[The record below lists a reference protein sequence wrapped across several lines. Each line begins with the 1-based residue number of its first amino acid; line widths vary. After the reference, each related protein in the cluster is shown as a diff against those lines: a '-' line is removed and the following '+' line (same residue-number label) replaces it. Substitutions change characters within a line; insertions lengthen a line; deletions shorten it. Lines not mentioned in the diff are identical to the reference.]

1 MDVTLKHRNLPYL
14 FMALL
19 VVVTLQDYLLSVRN
33 HYSFFISES
42 VLFNSFWLWFLP
54 VTLVSRR
61 YSGSLLY
68 FVAMAM
74 SLHFLFYTASVSIIS
89 FLFYS
94 GHYSLTKMMTYT
106 ISNDFYKYVI
116 AYSLIGYYVY
126 RNEKKT
132 KPHTHKNLLVQVG
145 RSRILIPID
154 DILYIQT
161 DAPYLT
167 VHTQNAKHL
176 HNATLKGTLTELP
189 EVFMQVHKSA
199 LVNLQKVVSYKS
211 RLNGDYDIFLENGQ
225 EIRLSRNF
233 AADFKKSLIS
243 LA

>member
-33 HYSFFISES
+33 QYSFYISES

-54 VTLVSRR
+54 ATLVSRR
-61 YSGSLLY
+61 FAGSLLY
-68 FVAMAM
+68 FVTMAM

-94 GHYSLTKMMTYT
+94 GHYSLPKMMTYT

-167 VHTQNAKHL
+167 LHTKNAKHL
-176 HNATLKGTLTELP
+176 HNATLKGILTELP

-199 LVNLQKVVSYKS
+199 IVNLQKVVSYKS
-211 RLNGDYDIFLENGQ
+211 RLNGDYDIVLENGQ

-233 AADFKKSLIS
+233 AADFKKSLIG